1 MAPGSTFVPPG
12 SAPGVVYIVGD
23 DGVSLTQATIK
34 AVNTSMESDN
44 NKSGGRQT
52 SGRPTGE
59 DENSKD
65 PRKKDN
71 FGYRDFHND
80 DDHDDK

>member
-1 MAPGSTFVPPG
+1 
-12 SAPGVVYIVGD
+12 
-23 DGVSLTQATIK
+23 
-34 AVNTSMESDN
+34 MESDN
-44 NKSGGRQT
+44 NKSGGHQT

-71 FGYRDFHND
+71 IGYRDFHDND
-80 DDHDDK
+80 DHKDDKMK